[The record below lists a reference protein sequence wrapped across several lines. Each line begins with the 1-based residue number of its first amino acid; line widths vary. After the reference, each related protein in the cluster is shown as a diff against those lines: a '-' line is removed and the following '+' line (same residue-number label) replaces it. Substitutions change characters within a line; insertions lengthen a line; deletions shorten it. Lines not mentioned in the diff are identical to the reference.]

1 MSAADP
7 GVEVTVHLASLNT
20 RAVTELC
27 IRSMRE
33 HAGMSF
39 ELVVGDCGSTDGSLE
54 MLQRMEAEGWLRL
67 EVAPDGRR
75 HPDWLDRWLAACTT
89 RYLVFSDSDVEYLR
103 PDWLRDMVTRA
114 RVTEA
119 ALVCGRMQ
127 HPPATFVHPKTG
139 AARRLA
145 PRPTPWLMLLDLEQV
160 RGRVD
165 ASFRYEDVADPDA
178 FGGKVAY
185 DVGAAYFRELERAG
199 LTWAEMPEAWQSHYR
214 HYGGLTW
221 LGARGDGVAL
231 RKRAKQLVKLAT
243 VRRHLARARRGHW
256 GEPATSS

>member
-1 MSAADP
+1 
-7 GVEVTVHLASLNT
+7 VTVHVASLDT
-20 RAVTELC
+20 REVTELC
-27 IRSMRE
+27 IRSLRE
-33 HAGMSF
+33 HAGMALD
-39 ELVVGDCGSTDGSLE
+39 LVVGDCGSTDGSLE
-54 MLQRMEAEGWLRL
+54 MLERMRDGGWLRL
-67 EVAPDGRR
+67 EVAPEGRR
-75 HPDWLDRWLAACTT
+75 HPEWLDRWLAACST
-89 RYLVFSDSDVEYLR
+89 RFLVFSDSDVEYR
-103 PDWLRDMVTRA
+103 EPGWLLDMVTTA
-114 RVTEA
+114 RTTGA

-127 HPPATFVHPKTG
+127 HPPATFVHPRTG

-145 PRPTPWLMLLDLEQV
+145 PRPTPWLLLLDLEQV

-165 ASFRYEDVADPDA
+165 ASFAYEDVPDPDA

-199 LTWAEMPEAWQSHYR
+199 LTWAEMPEAWQTHYR

-231 RKRAKQLVKLAT
+231 RRRAKQFVKLAT

-256 GEPATSS
+256 GEPTTAS

>member
-1 MSAADP
+1 MSAP
-7 GVEVTVHLASLNT
+7 GPAEVTVHLASLNT

-27 IRSMRE
+27 IRSLRE
-33 HAGMSF
+33 HAGMPF
-39 ELVVGDCGSTDGSLE
+39 DLVVGDCGSTDGSLE
-54 MLQRMEAEGWLRL
+54 MLQRMEAAGWLRL
-67 EVAPDGRR
+67 EVAPEGRR
-75 HPDWLDRWLAACTT
+75 HPDWLDHWLAACTT
-89 RYLVFSDSDVEYLR
+89 RYLVFSDSDVEYR
-103 PDWLRDMVTRA
+103 EPDWLVDMLTTARTR
-114 RVTEA
+114 EA

-127 HPPATFVHPKTG
+127 RPPATFVHPKTG

-145 PRPTPWLMLLDLEQV
+145 PRPTPWLLLLDLEQL

-165 ASFRYEDVADPDA
+165 ASFRYEDVSDPDA

-199 LTWAEMPEAWQSHYR
+199 LTWTEMPMAWQSHYR

-231 RKRAKQLVKLAT
+231 RRRVKQLAKLTT
-243 VRRHLARARRGHW
+243 VRRHLGRARRRHW
-256 GEPATSS
+256 GEPSTAP